1 MRRDGSPT
9 HADDRQGGFTGRRG
23 VVDELAAAI
32 QARIMSGETPAGTR
46 LKQAQLAAEY
56 QLSRTPIR
64 EALRK
69 LQAEGIVEVLPHQ
82 GAVVLGPTVRDIRE
96 AYELL
101 AELEG
106 MAAALAARS
115 ITRDQLDDLR
125 DAERLYR
132 TLGEETSQDGT
143 PPTVD
148 AWRHA
153 GDVFHE
159 AIRCAADNA
168 RLRKTIL
175 DLHKSFPRGLA
186 SRGAVELESRMLKE
200 TIEQHREVL
209 EAIERGDAEEAR
221 RAMRGHV
228 HRTGELVSR
237 WVERRVDES
246 G

>member
-1 MRRDGSPT
+1 MRQEG
-9 HADDRQGGFTGRRG
+9 RQGEFTGRRG
-23 VVDELAAAI
+23 IVDELAAAI

-46 LKQAQLAAEY
+46 LRQTQLAAEY
-56 QLSRTPIR
+56 RLSRTPIR

-69 LQAEGIVEVLPHQ
+69 LQAEGIVELLPNQ

-115 ITRDQLDDLR
+115 ISRDQLDHLR
-125 DAERLYR
+125 EAERLYR
-132 TLGEETSQDGT
+132 AVGEATPQDGA

-153 GDVFHE
+153 GDVFHD
-159 AIRCAADNA
+159 AVRRAADNA
-168 RLRKTIL
+168 RLRKAIL

-186 SRGAVELESRMLKE
+186 SRGAVALEARMLE
-200 TIEQHREVL
+200 EIIEQHRAVL
-209 EAIERGDAEEAR
+209 QAIERGDAEDAR
-221 RAMRGHV
+221 LAMRRHV
-228 HRTGELVSR
+228 LRTGEMVSR
-237 WVERRVDES
+237 WVERCGDGS